1 MTVSAPRYMTRFRC
15 LAEACEDTCCA
26 GLVVLVSEPRLQRLK
41 QAVAGGPDAE
51 RVEAF
56 IRPEPGASPGDEA
69 VIAKRED
76 GHCVFLDARK
86 TCSLHRA
93 YGESA
98 LPDACATFPRVATR
112 WEHGLEVTGSLA
124 CPEVARLCL
133 LAEDAVDTVPVSE
146 ELALRPEIARSLAS
160 GDSEDAWTQHAEAVR
175 ATALSVLQRR
185 ELPFAA
191 RLFALGQ
198 LGLRLDGFYC
208 RGTEVFRGDAREGAE
223 ALLAEVLRAFSLPE
237 TLTALHGGF
246 AALAL
251 PGGPWVGICAAV
263 LKSRLGAVRSERF
276 HTLVDLVLESYGGV
290 DLLPDDA
297 WRLYAERRERL
308 SPGLSQRVEQYLR
321 HHAVNHWLRHPFTD
335 APRVLDY
342 VFRMALREAVLCW
355 TLFGHPTVVALCA
368 EGAADTA
375 ESRARLDA
383 AAVECFQL
391 IAKHVEQAPQ
401 LHALAQGLAGSG
413 GGETLGRML
422 VLLKGL

>member
-1 MTVSAPRYMTRFRC
+1 MTATAPRYMTRFRC

-41 QAVAGGPDAE
+41 QAVAGTPDAE
-51 RVEAF
+51 RVESF
-56 IRPEPGASPGDEA
+56 VRKEPDASPGDDA

-93 YGESA
+93 YGEAA

-112 WEHGLEVTGSLA
+112 WAHGLEVTGSLA

-133 LAEDAVDTVPVSE
+133 LAEDGVDPVPVAE
-146 ELALRPEIARSLAS
+146 DLALRPENARALS
-160 GDSEDAWTQHAEAVR
+160 GAGEDAWPRHAEAVR

-198 LGLRLDGFYC
+198 LGLRLDGFYFQ
-208 RGTEVFRGDAREGAE
+208 GTEVFRGDAREGAE
-223 ALLAEVLRAFSLPE
+223 ALLAEVLRAFSQQE
-237 TLTALHGGF
+237 TLTSLHEGF
-246 AALAL
+246 AALSL
-251 PGGPWVGICAAV
+251 PGGPWVGICAAA

-276 HTLVDLVLESYGGV
+276 HTLVELVLESYGGA

-297 WRLYAERRERL
+297 WRRYAERRALL
-308 SPGLSQRVEQYLR
+308 SPGLAQRVEQYLR

-335 APRVLDY
+335 APHVLDY

-355 TLFGHPTVVALCA
+355 TLFGHPTVVALCT

-422 VLLKGL
+422 VLLTGL